1 MKICLLSN
9 TFPPD
14 VGGLAVSARRTAQNL
29 AAVGHSVH
37 VSAPSESTPPGSW
50 DREMDGPVTVHRLGA
65 HPRARESLTEWF
77 ERTAELHRE
86 ENFDLFHGHFCSY
99 AGYVA
104 VLTARYCGNKSVV
117 SARGNDIDVT
127 PFDDRRALFVLK
139 ALEWADAV
147 VAVTED
153 LARKAAALSGRE
165 DVRVIHNGVDAA
177 AFAPGEP
184 DRELRR
190 SLGLDERPVIGFIG
204 EARAKKGIGR
214 LLRITPQ
221 LCELIPAQ
229 LLFVGGVRKED
240 RPMVEFFQ
248 RQHPDLP
255 LHLHPPRDHDQMAPI
270 YALCD
275 LVVLPSLRDGL
286 PNTLL
291 EAMACGRPVVASAVG
306 GMLDVITDGHDG
318 VTLPARDDDLWI
330 STLHRLLMDAETRQ
344 QMGAAARQTV
354 SARFTVERE
363 LDAWLDLYRELL
375 SPAGADTDPTGA
387 RRTASR

>member
-1 MKICLLSN
+1 
-9 TFPPD
+9 
-14 VGGLAVSARRTAQNL
+14 
-29 AAVGHSVH
+29 
-37 VSAPSESTPPGSW
+37 
-50 DREMDGPVTVHRLGA
+50 MDGPVTVHRLGA
-65 HPRARESLTEWF
+65 HLRARESLTDWF
-77 ERTAELHRE
+77 ERTAELDRE
-86 ENFDLFHGHFCSY
+86 EDFDLFHGHFCSY

-104 VLTARYCGNKSVV
+104 ALTARYRGKKSVV

-153 LARKAAALSGRE
+153 LARKAAALSGRD
-165 DVRVIHNGVDAA
+165 DVRVIHNGVDTT

-184 DRELRR
+184 DPELRR

-240 RPMVEFFQ
+240 RPMVDFFQ

-255 LHLHPPRDHDQMAPI
+255 LHLIPPRDHDQMAPY

-318 VTLPARDDDLWI
+318 VLLPARDDDLWI
-330 STLHRLLMDAETRQ
+330 YTLHQLLMDADTRRRL
-344 QMGAAARQTV
+344 GTAARETA
-354 SARFTVERE
+354 STRFTVERE

-375 SPAGADTDPTGA
+375 SPAGDDTDPGDA
-387 RRTASR
+387 RRTAPR